1 MVLIRMT
8 GEVKTID
15 VKHGH
20 LSIKDEMGA
29 DYMIMAEANQLDG
42 ISLGDRVEVEVEWAR
57 GKATSVKCIE
67 RNSK

>member
-15 VKHGH
+15 IEHRH
-20 LSIKDEMGA
+20 LSIKDEKGA
-29 DYMIMAEANQLDG
+29 DYMIIAEANQLVG
-42 ISLGDRVEVEVEWAR
+42 IALGDKVEVEVEWAR

-67 RNSK
+67 RKSK